1 MHVNFL
7 RQSSHCTKFSFLNI
21 KNVRIHLV
29 LSNILLKNSFEG
41 VQPQNQ
47 SRIYN
52 ALLVRTIMSWNVRNY
67 LNHPRAH
74 SIAVKK
80 SDNTMKRKETN
91 LYNNVYSN
99 WCIGKLN
106 YIYQNSC
113 HNLTIS
119 HRSMTG
125 QMLSLESYNVSLSVL
140 SNYFR
145 SRYMYLWQ
153 SNTHYFDNWKLFTP

>member
-1 MHVNFL
+1 
-7 RQSSHCTKFSFLNI
+7 
-21 KNVRIHLV
+21 
-29 LSNILLKNSFEG
+29 
-41 VQPQNQ
+41 
-47 SRIYN
+47 
-52 ALLVRTIMSWNVRNY
+52 MSWNVRNH

-74 SIAVKK
+74 CIAVKK
-80 SDNTMKRKETN
+80 FDNTMKRKETN
-91 LYNNVYSN
+91 LYNNVDSN

-153 SNTHYFDNWKLFTP
+153 SKTWSFDQGHTYPLFWQLKTFYTVYNDLINIYSFLL

>member
-1 MHVNFL
+1 MH
-7 RQSSHCTKFSFLNI
+7 NI
-21 KNVRIHLV
+21 FILKYKKCKNTFGTVKYFV
-29 LSNILLKNSFEG
+29 KNSFEG
-41 VQPQNQ
+41 VQPQNR
-47 SRIYN
+47 SRICN
-52 ALLVRTIMSWNVRNY
+52 ALLDRTIMSWNVRNH

-74 SIAVKK
+74 CIAVKK
-80 SDNTMKRKETN
+80 FDNTMKRKETN
-91 LYNNVYSN
+91 LYNNVYSY

-145 SRYMYLWQ
+145 SRYMYLLQ